1 MWKSEQTLR
10 RWRMWGCEVFVTHSR
25 AFPSLQIQNS
35 IWIFCIWFFSCPS
48 HHQLIHV
55 KHYIIFFLLLVI
67 ILQINGGHFIFRWTE
82 SFLITRN
89 MKEKKGLIFHK
100 PHQSPVCCRL
110 HHHCCS
116 RWFRL
121 LSPAWHTKKLEECSL
136 KNIFF
141 IIQIILFP
149 LSLILIPPE
158 YTLLYYIDFS
168 DIYLKLFKHDVKMW
182 VISKP
187 CE

>member
-1 MWKSEQTLR
+1 MWESEQTLR
-10 RWRMWGCEVFVTHSR
+10 WWRMWGCEVFVTHLR
-25 AFPSLQIQNS
+25 ASPSLQIQNS

-55 KHYIIFFLLLVI
+55 KHYIIFFLLFV
-67 ILQINGGHFIFRWTE
+67 ILQINGGDFIFRWTE
-82 SFLITRN
+82 SFLIIRN

-121 LSPAWHTKKLEECSL
+121 PSPAWHTKKIRRVQL
-136 KNIFF
+136 KEHFLHHTNYTIP
-141 IIQIILFP
+141 IITYSHSPWIYIAILHW
-149 LSLILIPPE
+149 LLRHLPE
-158 YTLLYYIDFS
+158 ALQALCKNVS
-168 DIYLKLFKHDVKMW
+168 HK
-182 VISKP
+182 
-187 CE
+187 